1 MGWIRRLFG
10 RQPTNADIQREL
22 DAHVAMEREYRE
34 ERGLDPTAAR
44 RTANIAFGG
53 MSRAYED
60 VRDVRGMTFRES
72 LAQDLRIGL
81 RMLVRSPGYSLAAI
95 AILALGIGA
104 NTAMFSV
111 INGVLL
117 EPLPF
122 RAGEELVLVRHS
134 APRSNIPDAS
144 VSINELFDYRARL
157 KSVSNLV
164 EYHQMNFVLL
174 KQGDPD
180 RVDTGVV
187 SANFFDMLGIKPLA
201 GRTFVDTDDDLGAPA
216 VLVLSYEYWRDKF
229 GSDTSVVGRKLEMNN
244 RTHEVVGVL
253 PPYPQYP
260 RRNDV
265 YMPTS
270 ACPFRSGAET
280 QLAASH
286 RTFAALS
293 VFGRL
298 EKGRTIE
305 QATAEIA
312 SIAEG
317 FPNDYAND
325 YTNTR
330 GFTGQAQ
337 QLDETLVTGAR
348 TMLYTLVG
356 ITALVL
362 LITCAN
368 VANLAL
374 ARTVRRSREM
384 AVRMALGAGRTRLM
398 RQLVTESVLLSS
410 IGGLAGLG
418 LAWLSLDLLVG
429 FIGRFTSRTGQIDI
443 DGTVLAFT
451 AAASLLT
458 GVAFGLA
465 PAFSTGRKLTQAIR
479 DGGSQAG
486 ESGGRQ
492 RARSV
497 LVVAQ
502 VAVTFALLVGA
513 ALLLKS
519 FHRLSSVPLGFNSEN
534 VMTAAI
540 FGNFSRAQGPR
551 QFTDLQHNILDRLRA
566 TPGVRAAAATGL
578 VPQLVT
584 QPVPPPIVLEGAAA
598 TEGRRFEALNSPVSE
613 GFFEALDVPLL
624 AGRDFSR
631 TDPVFTPAASRP
643 PGTPQPPLFA
653 IINRSMAEFW
663 NGADPIG
670 RRFARPAQAA
680 LGAAGIWFT
689 VIGIVPDFHLYN
701 VDAAV
706 APQFFF
712 SIHQQ
717 GGGGGRLIVRA
728 DGDPAGIAQTI
739 RSTVHSIDSQIP
751 VEELLTLDQLHGQQL
766 TNPAV
771 TTALLAIFSA
781 VALLVTL
788 AGLAGLVGTSV
799 SQRTREFGLR
809 MALGASRFSVLRM
822 VLGQGL
828 LLTAI
833 GLALGVGGAY
843 VFSQLVTQFLFE
855 TTRTDIAVY
864 VVTAFVF
871 IAATLIASVGPARR
885 ATGIDPLKA
894 LRTE

>member
-1 MGWIRRLFG
+1 MGWIRRLFRRG
-10 RQPTNADIQREL
+10 TAPTNADIQREL
-22 DAHVAMEREYRE
+22 DFHVAMERDARE
-34 ERGLDPTAAR
+34 RRGLDPAEAR
-44 RTANIAFGG
+44 RTTNLDFGG

-72 LAQDLRIGL
+72 LAQDLKIGA
-81 RMLVRSPGYSLAAI
+81 RMLVRSPGYSIAAI

-122 RAGEELVLVRHS
+122 RDGHNLVLVQHS
-134 APRSNIPDAS
+134 APRSNVADAG
-144 VSINELFDYRARL
+144 VSINELFAYRSRL
-157 KSVSNLV
+157 ASVRDLV
-164 EYHQMNFVLL
+164 EYHQMNFTLL
-174 KQGDPD
+174 NQGEPD
-180 RVDTGVV
+180 RVETGVV
-187 SANFFDMLGIKPLA
+187 SANFFDMLGIRPLE

-216 VLVLSYEYWRDKF
+216 VLVLTYEYWRDKF
-229 GSDTSVVGRKLEMNN
+229 GADKTVVGRELQMNN
-244 RTHEVVGVL
+244 RPHTIVGIL

-270 ACPFRSGAET
+270 ACPFRSGAE
-280 QLAASH
+280 QQMAQSH
-286 RTFAALS
+286 RTFAALR

-298 EKGRTIE
+298 EKGRSVD

-312 SIAEG
+312 SMAEG
-317 FPNDYAND
+317 FAADHAPN
-325 YTNTR
+325 YTNVR

-337 QLDETLVTGAR
+337 QLDETLVSGAR

-384 AVRMALGAGRTRLM
+384 AVRMALGAGRARLM

-429 FIGRFTSRTGQIDI
+429 FIGRFTPRTGQIDI

-451 AAASLLT
+451 AAVSVLT
-458 GVAFGLA
+458 GIAFGLA
-465 PAFSTGRKLTQAIR
+465 PAFSTGRRLTHAIR
-479 DGGSQAG
+479 DGGAQAG
-486 ESGGRQ
+486 EGGGRQ
-492 RARSV
+492 RTRSV

-502 VAVTFALLVGA
+502 VAVSFALIVGA

-519 FHRLSSVPLGFNSEN
+519 FYKLSSVPLGFNSES

-540 FGNFSRAQGPR
+540 FGNFSQSANLAD
-551 QFTDLQHNILDRLRA
+551 FTQLQQNILDRLRA
-566 TPGVRAAAATGL
+566 APGVRAAAATNL
-578 VPQLVT
+578 VPQLNT
-584 QPVPPPIVLEGAAA
+584 QPVPPPVVLEGVAPADGRRLEALASAA
-598 TEGRRFEALNSPVSE
+598 TD
-613 GFFEALDVPLL
+613 GFFETLDIPLL

-631 TDPVFTPAASRP
+631 TDPVLTPPPAGTPPPATRP
-643 PGTPQPPLFA
+643 PAFA
-653 IINRSMAEFW
+653 IINQSMAQFW

-670 RRFARPAQAA
+670 RRFARPA
-680 LGAAGIWFT
+680 GAAAGNWLT

-701 VDAAV
+701 VDATV
-706 APQFFF
+706 APQYFV
-712 SIHQQ
+712 SIHQ
-717 GGGGGRLIVRA
+717 GAFGGRLVVRA
-728 DGDPAGIAQTI
+728 EGDPGDVARMI
-739 RSTVHSIDSQIP
+739 RTTVHSVDNRTP

-771 TTALLAIFSA
+771 TTALLTIFA
-781 VALLVTL
+781 GVALLVTL

-809 MALGASRFSVLRM
+809 MALGASRLSVLRL

-828 LLTAI
+828 ALTVL
-833 GLALGVGGAY
+833 GLVLGLGGAY
-843 VFSQLVTQFLFE
+843 VFTQLVTQFLFE
-855 TTRTDIAVY
+855 TTRTDISVY
-864 VVTAFVF
+864 VVAALAFVV
-871 IAATLIASVGPARR
+871 ATLAASAGPARR